1 MLKLLQN
8 EFVKIFKKKSIFVI
22 FVIMI
27 FFVVAT
33 NIIYKYKINELGE
46 FNNNKYNYLKIAE
59 YEYENSNDDKVKS
72 LSKFVL
78 DTKYNINRKNDLRGI
93 LLNLFVEYDIFIIL
107 ISVLIPGV
115 IISEEFHNGTIKQL
129 LITPNSRF
137 KIMLSKLLTCFLMIV
152 STIFILVILQLFIGS
167 LFFPISGLSVPVAIY
182 NYHTSSV
189 VTYNIFSYLL
199 ILILNKMPMFIIM
212 SIIIL
217 FINTIS
223 LNSAV
228 SVLIG
233 LLLYVLSP
241 ILNALSKNIKIFNL
255 FVTPHWDLSIYMFNN
270 LNGLSVSIIT
280 DVIYVVVLIF
290 ITFYVFMRKD
300 IKNV

>member
-1 MLKLLQN
+1 
-8 EFVKIFKKKSIFVI
+8 
-22 FVIMI
+22 
-27 FFVVAT
+27 
-33 NIIYKYKINELGE
+33 
-46 FNNNKYNYLKIAE
+46 
-59 YEYENSNDDKVKS
+59 
-72 LSKFVL
+72 
-78 DTKYNINRKNDLRGI
+78 
-93 LLNLFVEYDIFIIL
+93 
-107 ISVLIPGV
+107 
-115 IISEEFHNGTIKQL
+115 
-129 LITPNSRF
+129 
-137 KIMLSKLLTCFLMIV
+137 MLSKLLTCFLMIV

-270 LNGLSVSIIT
+270 LNGLSVSIII

>member
-129 LITPNSRF
+129 LI
-137 KIMLSKLLTCFLMIV
+137 
-152 STIFILVILQLFIGS
+152 
-167 LFFPISGLSVPVAIY
+167 
-182 NYHTSSV
+182 
-189 VTYNIFSYLL
+189 
-199 ILILNKMPMFIIM
+199 
-212 SIIIL
+212 
-217 FINTIS
+217 
-223 LNSAV
+223 
-228 SVLIG
+228 
-233 LLLYVLSP
+233 
-241 ILNALSKNIKIFNL
+241 KN
-255 FVTPHWDLSIYMFNN
+255 
-270 LNGLSVSIIT
+270 
-280 DVIYVVVLIF
+280 
-290 ITFYVFMRKD
+290 
-300 IKNV
+300 

>member
-233 LLLYVLSP
+233 LLLHVLSP

-255 FVTPHWDLSIYMFNN
+255 FFTPHWDLSIYMFNN
-270 LNGLSVSIIT
+270 LNGLSVSIII

>member
-255 FVTPHWDLSIYMFNN
+255 LVTPHWDLSIYMFNN
-270 LNGLSVSIIT
+270 LNGLSVSIII

>member
-107 ISVLIPGV
+107 I
-115 IISEEFHNGTIKQL
+115 
-129 LITPNSRF
+129 
-137 KIMLSKLLTCFLMIV
+137 
-152 STIFILVILQLFIGS
+152 
-167 LFFPISGLSVPVAIY
+167 
-182 NYHTSSV
+182 
-189 VTYNIFSYLL
+189 
-199 ILILNKMPMFIIM
+199 
-212 SIIIL
+212 
-217 FINTIS
+217 
-223 LNSAV
+223 
-228 SVLIG
+228 
-233 LLLYVLSP
+233 
-241 ILNALSKNIKIFNL
+241 
-255 FVTPHWDLSIYMFNN
+255 
-270 LNGLSVSIIT
+270 
-280 DVIYVVVLIF
+280 
-290 ITFYVFMRKD
+290 
-300 IKNV
+300 

>member
-93 LLNLFVEYDIFIIL
+93 LLNLFAEYDIFIIL

-233 LLLYVLSP
+233 LLLHVLSP

-270 LNGLSVSIIT
+270 LNGLSVSIII

>member
-115 IISEEFHNGTIKQL
+115 IISEEFIN
-129 LITPNSRF
+129 NS
-137 KIMLSKLLTCFLMIV
+137 
-152 STIFILVILQLFIGS
+152 
-167 LFFPISGLSVPVAIY
+167 
-182 NYHTSSV
+182 
-189 VTYNIFSYLL
+189 
-199 ILILNKMPMFIIM
+199 
-212 SIIIL
+212 
-217 FINTIS
+217 
-223 LNSAV
+223 
-228 SVLIG
+228 
-233 LLLYVLSP
+233 
-241 ILNALSKNIKIFNL
+241 
-255 FVTPHWDLSIYMFNN
+255 
-270 LNGLSVSIIT
+270 
-280 DVIYVVVLIF
+280 
-290 ITFYVFMRKD
+290 
-300 IKNV
+300 

>member
-1 MLKLLQN
+1 
-8 EFVKIFKKKSIFVI
+8 
-22 FVIMI
+22 
-27 FFVVAT
+27 
-33 NIIYKYKINELGE
+33 
-46 FNNNKYNYLKIAE
+46 
-59 YEYENSNDDKVKS
+59 
-72 LSKFVL
+72 
-78 DTKYNINRKNDLRGI
+78 
-93 LLNLFVEYDIFIIL
+93 
-107 ISVLIPGV
+107 
-115 IISEEFHNGTIKQL
+115 
-129 LITPNSRF
+129 
-137 KIMLSKLLTCFLMIV
+137 
-152 STIFILVILQLFIGS
+152 
-167 LFFPISGLSVPVAIY
+167 
-182 NYHTSSV
+182 
-189 VTYNIFSYLL
+189 
-199 ILILNKMPMFIIM
+199 MFIIM

-270 LNGLSVSIIT
+270 LNGLSVSIII

>member
-1 MLKLLQN
+1 
-8 EFVKIFKKKSIFVI
+8 
-22 FVIMI
+22 MI

-152 STIFILVILQLFIGS
+152 SLKEKKISNVMYMKKMEKYALKWKHQATKKTI
-167 LFFPISGLSVPVAIY
+167 
-182 NYHTSSV
+182 
-189 VTYNIFSYLL
+189 
-199 ILILNKMPMFIIM
+199 
-212 SIIIL
+212 
-217 FINTIS
+217 
-223 LNSAV
+223 
-228 SVLIG
+228 
-233 LLLYVLSP
+233 
-241 ILNALSKNIKIFNL
+241 
-255 FVTPHWDLSIYMFNN
+255 
-270 LNGLSVSIIT
+270 
-280 DVIYVVVLIF
+280 
-290 ITFYVFMRKD
+290 
-300 IKNV
+300 

>member
-223 LNSAV
+223 SNSAV

-270 LNGLSVSIIT
+270 LNGLSVSIII

>member
-233 LLLYVLSP
+233 LLLHVLSP

-270 LNGLSVSIIT
+270 LNGLSVSIII

>member
-241 ILNALSKNIKIFNL
+241 ILNALSKNIKIFIL

-270 LNGLSVSIIT
+270 LNGLSLSIII